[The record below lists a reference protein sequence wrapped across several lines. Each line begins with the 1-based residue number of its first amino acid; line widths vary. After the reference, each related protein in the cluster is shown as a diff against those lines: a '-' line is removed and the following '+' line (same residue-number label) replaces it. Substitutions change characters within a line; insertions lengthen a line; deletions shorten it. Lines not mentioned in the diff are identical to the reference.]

1 MGGEQHVDE
10 VWLLERQERFGSV
23 QINSS
28 TSTTPL
34 DLQARAR
41 QKKWTDVIVR
51 RQGVRRQWR
60 SGRQARARFRETERR
75 IISPI

>member
-34 DLQARAR
+34 DLQVLD
-41 QKKWTDVIVR
+41 KKEMDVSAV
-51 RQGVRRQWR
+51 
-60 SGRQARARFRETERR
+60 SACREMERR
-75 IISPI
+75 NISHVIYASKELAEIVGKR